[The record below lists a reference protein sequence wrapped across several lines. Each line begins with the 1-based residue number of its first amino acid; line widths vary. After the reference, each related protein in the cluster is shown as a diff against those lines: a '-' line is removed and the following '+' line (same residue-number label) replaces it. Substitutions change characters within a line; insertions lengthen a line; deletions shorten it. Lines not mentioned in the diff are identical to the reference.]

1 MTVGCS
7 SDLEGLKEIGA
18 VVREAIARAGATAR
32 PGMRTA
38 DLDEVI
44 GEVLEKNGA
53 RSAPKVTYDFPGYGC
68 ISVND
73 EAAHGIP
80 GDRVLEDGDL
90 VNIDVSA
97 EKNGFYADSGASF
110 PLGRVSM
117 RARRLCEHTRRALER
132 AMGAARAGAPV
143 SAIGRVV
150 TDVARSAALRVIGDL
165 AGHGVGRALHEE
177 PSIPNVP
184 GSKDVLHEGLVIT
197 IEPFLTTGA
206 GRIKTDPDGWTLR
219 TTDGGLVAQYEHTM
233 VITRGA
239 PIVVT

>member
-1 MTVGCS
+1 M
-7 SDLEGLKEIGA
+7 
-18 VVREAIARAGATAR
+18 VREAIARAGAAAR

-44 GEVLEKNGA
+44 GEVLERNGA

-80 GDRVLEDGDL
+80 GERVLKEGDL

-97 EKNGFYADSGASF
+97 EKGGFYADSGASF
-110 PLGRVSM
+110 PVGRVSM

-184 GSKDVLHEGLVIT
+184 GSRDVLHEGLVIT

-206 GRIKTDPDGWTLR
+206 GRIKTDRDGWTLR

-239 PIVVT
+239 PVVVT